1 MKPTVSA
8 TFSSRAKTGTGRVA
22 PRLANRVL
30 AVGIASSLLFITG
43 CAVKNVEDELGYKP
57 EARSPLSANSEIDS
71 LSSQLVRWMKVEG
84 EVTEEG
90 ASETPCGVDG
100 SNDQHFYSR
109 HFWSI
114 YDLTKGTLGEAMSE
128 LRDRFHG
135 PEWELTK
142 DGRDGSK
149 ANSPELRAINRS
161 TGHKVFA
168 VWRSNRSGG
177 NVDLINFIV
186 ESRCYEAPRET

>member
-1 MKPTVSA
+1 MQ
-8 TFSSRAKTGTGRVA
+8 
-22 PRLANRVL
+22 
-30 AVGIASSLLFITG
+30 
-43 CAVKNVEDELGYKP
+43 NVDDELGYKP
-57 EARSPLSANSEIDS
+57 KIRSPLSVNSEVGS
-71 LSSQLVRWMKVEG
+71 LSDQLAKWMKIEG
-84 EVTEEG
+84 EATEEG
-90 ASETPCGVDG
+90 ASETPCEVDG

-114 YDLTKGTLGEAMSE
+114 YNLTKGTLGGAMNE
-128 LRDRFHG
+128 LRDRFQG

-149 ANSPELRAINRS
+149 ANSPELRATHRS
-161 TGHKVFA
+161 TGHTVFA

-186 ESRCYEAPRET
+186 ESRCYEAPRPK